1 MDIFE
6 TMQLFRYNLIDAF
19 CLRKKLILLEEYVLS
34 NALKF
39 ITGII
44 NYFHD
49 NLILLTKFLGLSL
62 NDKQLHFL
70 VIGFLGIILFV
81 LVDRV
86 FKFLVRYSLTAIS
99 FIYTFTVLVVFVFA
113 IEIGQK
119 VTGRGNMEF
128 QDIVEGLWGF
138 LVVFVIYLTVVMGVY
153 GLRTLTK
160 QLKKK

>member
-1 MDIFE
+1 
-6 TMQLFRYNLIDAF
+6 
-19 CLRKKLILLEEYVLS
+19 LS
-34 NALKF
+34 SALKL

-49 NLILLTKFLGLSL
+49 NLILLTKLIGLNL

-70 VIGFLGIILFV
+70 VIGFIGILLFV
-81 LVDRV
+81 FVHKL
-86 FKFLVRYSLTAIS
+86 FQCLVRFSLTAIS

-138 LVVFVIYLTVVMGVY
+138 LVAFAIYMAIVMTAYGVK
-153 GLRTLTK
+153 RWIRRVK
-160 QLKKK
+160 

>member
-1 MDIFE
+1 M
-6 TMQLFRYNLIDAF
+6 
-19 CLRKKLILLEEYVLS
+19 S
-34 NALKF
+34 SALKF

-49 NLILLTKFLGLSL
+49 NLILLTRFMGLNL
-62 NDKQLHFL
+62 TDKQLHFL
-70 VIGFLGIILFV
+70 VIGLIGIFLFIFVDKLF
-81 LVDRV
+81 
-86 FKFLVRYSLTAIS
+86 KYLVRYSITAIS

-138 LVVFVIYLTVVMGVY
+138 LVAFAIYMAVVISVFW
-153 GLRTLTK
+153 
-160 QLKKK
+160 LKKLSKRLK

>member
-1 MDIFE
+1 
-6 TMQLFRYNLIDAF
+6 LI
-19 CLRKKLILLEEYVLS
+19 S
-34 NALKF
+34 TLKF

-49 NLILLTKFLGLSL
+49 NLILLTKFMGLSL

-70 VIGFLGIILFV
+70 VIGFIGILLFIFV
-81 LVDRV
+81 HKL

-138 LVVFVIYLTVVMGVY
+138 LVAFGMYIAVVFCVYLLKRFSKR
-153 GLRTLTK
+153 LR
-160 QLKKK
+160 

>member
-1 MDIFE
+1 M
-6 TMQLFRYNLIDAF
+6 N
-19 CLRKKLILLEEYVLS
+19 S
-34 NALKF
+34 ALKF

-49 NLILLTKFLGLSL
+49 HLILLSKLMGLKL

-70 VIGFLGIILFV
+70 VIGAIGILLFILV
-81 LVDRV
+81 HEL
-86 FKFLVRYSLTAIS
+86 FKRLVRYSLTAIS

-138 LVVFVIYLTVVMGVY
+138 LVAFAIYRIVVILFYL
-153 GLRTLTK
+153 
-160 QLKKK
+160 LKKILIRLR

>member
-1 MDIFE
+1 MS
-6 TMQLFRYNLIDAF
+6 T
-19 CLRKKLILLEEYVLS
+19 
-34 NALKF
+34 ALKF

-49 NLILLTKFLGLSL
+49 KLIWLTKFLGLSL

-70 VIGFLGIILFV
+70 VIGIIGILLFG
-81 LVDRV
+81 LVHKL
-86 FKFLVRYSLTAIS
+86 FKYLVKYSLTAIS

-138 LVVFVIYLTVVMGVY
+138 LVVFAIYMAVVTCVY
-153 GLRTLTK
+153 WVKKFSRR
-160 QLKKK
+160 LK

>member
-1 MDIFE
+1 M
-6 TMQLFRYNLIDAF
+6 
-19 CLRKKLILLEEYVLS
+19 S
-34 NALKF
+34 SALKF
-39 ITGII
+39 ITSII

-49 NLILLTKFLGLSL
+49 KLILLTKFVGLDL

-70 VIGFLGIILFV
+70 VIGLIGILLFLVVHMI
-81 LVDRV
+81 
-86 FKFLVRYSLTAIS
+86 FKYLVRYSLTAIS

-138 LVVFVIYLTVVMGVY
+138 LVAFAIYLVVVMSVY
-153 GLRTLTK
+153 WLKRLSRRLR
-160 QLKKK
+160 